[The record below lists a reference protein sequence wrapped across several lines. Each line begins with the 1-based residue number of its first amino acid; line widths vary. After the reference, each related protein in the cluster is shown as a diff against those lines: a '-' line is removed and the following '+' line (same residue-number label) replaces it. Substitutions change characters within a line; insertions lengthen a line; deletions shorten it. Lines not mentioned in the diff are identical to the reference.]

1 MLYNIVISPIAVLHV
16 YPPCQS
22 CQEKPDEFWVRGE
35 CNIIGWPQSTGL
47 DHWLYKYKYLGG
59 NILKRFSIDLI
70 WFKYWQLILLMGDWE
85 MGRVDFLSLCNI
97 SDIRSQF
104 VLCWSLILF
113 VAGLTELGESG
124 GVGVGWLRVRVHQR
138 TLTPLTPASLLT
150 VIQATGYS
158 NNRCGAGGGR
168 ESWEGPSAWWSW
180 YGWSCLWW
188 RERENSWGN
197 HWKEKCCWLWR
208 GWLTAST
215 FPPPTAWENNQAGN
229 SLQAYQTQSG
239 LESYKLYADV
249 GELSFLLW
257 TADCREFWAGGHFS
271 NTKTRSGLC
280 PCLSMCSSQ
289 LQLTRSIYG
298 LTDVSRVSYRC
309 QQPQHLNTK
318 AQNYN

>member
-1 MLYNIVISPIAVLHV
+1 MLYNIVISPIAVWHV

-35 CNIIGWPQSTGL
+35 CNIIGWTQSTEL

-59 NILKRFSIDLI
+59 NILNKFSIDLI

-158 NNRCGAGGGR
+158 NNRCGAGGGGGER
-168 ESWEGPSAWWSW
+168 KLGRPLRLMIVIWLELPVVAWEGKFLRKSLEGEMLLAVT
-180 YGWSCLWW
+180 GLAHCLY
-188 RERENSWGN
+188 
-197 HWKEKCCWLWR
+197 L
-208 GWLTAST
+208 
-215 FPPPTAWENNQAGN
+215 PTSH
-229 SLQAYQTQSG
+229 SLG
-239 LESYKLYADV
+239 K
-249 GELSFLLW
+249 
-257 TADCREFWAGGHFS
+257 
-271 NTKTRSGLC
+271 
-280 PCLSMCSSQ
+280 
-289 LQLTRSIYG
+289 
-298 LTDVSRVSYRC
+298 
-309 QQPQHLNTK
+309 
-318 AQNYN
+318 